1 MTDIE
6 VQDTAHPITALPG
19 DRIILRIPENAT
31 TGYQWAVDHVDGALK
46 VESNEFVL
54 PGHARPGAGGERVIV
69 LAVRATGGARVV
81 LSQRRSWEAEPIDR
95 RELAVTIG

>member
-6 VQDTAHPITALPG
+6 VQATEHPVMAVPG

-31 TGYQWAVDHVDGALK
+31 TGYEWAVDQVDGPLE
-46 VESNEFVL
+46 VESNELVP
-54 PGHARPGAGGERVIV
+54 PGDARPGAGGERVIV
-69 LAVRATGGARVV
+69 LGVRETGEARVV
-81 LSQRRSWEAEPIDR
+81 LSHRRSWEAEPIDR